1 MEDGARALADSIV
14 NYEIHKL
21 CMYDGMC
28 TYDRDDV

>member
-14 NYEIHKL
+14 NYEIRKL
-21 CMYDGMC
+21 CMHEMC

>member
-1 MEDGARALADSIV
+1 MEDGTRALADNIV

-21 CMYDGMC
+21 CMHGMC